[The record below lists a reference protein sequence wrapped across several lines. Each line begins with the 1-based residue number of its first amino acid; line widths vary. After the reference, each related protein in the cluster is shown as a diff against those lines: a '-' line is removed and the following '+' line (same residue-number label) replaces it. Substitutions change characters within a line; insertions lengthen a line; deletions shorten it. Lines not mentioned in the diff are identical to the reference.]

1 MACTYQGLKVPPI
14 IPSVCR
20 SRIVVPDLDEKED
33 KQMPYTE
40 VPNFRF
46 RPSPALVSKW
56 KELNS
61 SWLEPAEME
70 WIFNENKK
78 EDKQMSSYSEE
89 GQAYF
94 CRSCRKAFPKDEV
107 FFFRVSARI
116 EGKPGHGNLAT
127 YDIADCALCRNCFEA
142 FKAAV
147 EKFHLPWD
155 EWRKKDKEATP

>member
-1 MACTYQGLKVPPI
+1 
-14 IPSVCR
+14 
-20 SRIVVPDLDEKED
+20 
-33 KQMPYTE
+33 MPYTE

-78 EDKQMSSYSEE
+78 EDTQMSYITDA
-89 GQAYF
+89 GRAYF

-107 FFFRVSARI
+107 FIFGIRAAIYGLPRGDKSETRDV
-116 EGKPGHGNLAT
+116 L
-127 YDIADCALCRNCFEA
+127 DCALCRNCFEA